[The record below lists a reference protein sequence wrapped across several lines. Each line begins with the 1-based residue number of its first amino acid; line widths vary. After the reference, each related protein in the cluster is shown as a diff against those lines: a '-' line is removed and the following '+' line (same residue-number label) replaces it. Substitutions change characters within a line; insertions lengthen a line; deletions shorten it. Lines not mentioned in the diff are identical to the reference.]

1 MRYYIQVIEVRE
13 YIDERGRSPFARW
26 FDSLDSRAA
35 AKVRTALARMELGN
49 LANLKTVGG
58 GVLEHRIHSGPG
70 YRIYLGRDGERVV
83 ILLGGGTKRRQRQ
96 DIEHAHALWNDYRER
111 KRREE

>member
-1 MRYYIQVIEVRE
+1 MIEVRE
-13 YIDERGRSPFARW
+13 HVDEHGRSAFGRW
-26 FDSLDSRAA
+26 FDGLDARAA

-49 LANLKTVGG
+49 LSGLKTVGG

-70 YRIYLGRDGERVV
+70 YRIYLGREGERLL
-83 ILLGGGTKRRQRQ
+83 ILLGGGTKRRQQQ
-96 DIEHAHALWNDYRER
+96 DIERARSLWDDYRER